1 MSKPNHEHLDV
12 MNAQVRALAELF
24 PAAFVFDWSKPHKPL
39 KRQIN
44 QDLIERGILKLEE
57 CRPVFRFY
65 CNRLM
70 YQRCLAAGGPRYD
83 LDGQPCGEVTDE
95 EIQGAQAMLAR
106 IQAKRAERAK
116 ASRAAKKAQRAA
128 ERDTLTKPTMPAV
141 VGPAAEPPAPASAAP
156 TPTPAPAPRRL
167 GLADLKQA
175 AQARKATAAA

>member
-39 KRQIN
+39 KRQIH

-95 EIQGAQAMLAR
+95 EISGAKAMIAR
-106 IQAKRAERAK
+106 LEARRAERAK
-116 ASRAAKKAQRAA
+116 AMRAAKRAA
-128 ERDTLTKPTMPAV
+128 SKPT
-141 VGPAAEPPAPASAAP
+141 EPQQPAPAQAPPSTSALP
-156 TPTPAPAPRRL
+156 STPPPGPRRL
-167 GLADLKQA
+167 SLADLRAA
-175 AQARKATAAA
+175 AQSRRAAAAV